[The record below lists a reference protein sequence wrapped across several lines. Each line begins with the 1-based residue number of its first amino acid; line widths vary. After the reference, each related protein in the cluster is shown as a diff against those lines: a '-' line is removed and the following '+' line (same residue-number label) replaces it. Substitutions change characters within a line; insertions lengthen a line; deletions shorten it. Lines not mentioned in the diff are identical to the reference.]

1 MSYQE
6 FPSDRAE
13 AITPSDTVDL
23 PVGVTRAIYVG
34 GAGNIAVIMGNQ
46 TNPVTF
52 MAVPVGQVLPIRVRR
67 VLAVGSGTTAT
78 NLLALY

>member
-23 PVGVTRAIYVG
+23 PVGPTRAVYVG
-34 GAGNIAVIMGNQ
+34 GTGNLAVLMANQ
-46 TNPVTF
+46 NNPVTF
-52 MAVPVGQVLPIRVRR
+52 MAVPVGSVLPIRVKR
-67 VLAVGSGTTAT
+67 VLASSTTT
-78 NLLALY
+78 LMLALY